1 MQSTLYNTAIYNYYK
16 THIARTAIHRLNL
29 YYTIAENFSAA

>member
-1 MQSTLYNTAIYNYYK
+1 MSAHNYHSTR
-16 THIARTAIHRLNL
+16 IARTGKHRLNL